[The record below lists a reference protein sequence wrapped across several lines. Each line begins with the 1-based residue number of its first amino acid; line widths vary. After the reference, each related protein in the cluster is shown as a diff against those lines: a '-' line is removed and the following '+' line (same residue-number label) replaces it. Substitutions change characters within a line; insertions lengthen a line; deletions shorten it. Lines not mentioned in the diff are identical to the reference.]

1 MKKLIAMAA
10 VVGLLTVVGCKS
22 KNQGGSEMDQN
33 YGNTPA
39 DTGNSSITNNNSVT
53 PTTPSTTSTNSSDLK
68 GNTGGTGI
76 TPGGTS
82 SGSSSSSDTSNQ
94 GNVPNTGSN
103 TNLNNNGQPPQ

>member
-10 VVGLLTVVGCKS
+10 IVGLLSVVGCKS
-22 KNQGGSEMDQN
+22 KNSQGGSNMDQN

-39 DTGNSSITNNNSVT
+39 DTGSSSSTNNVVPQSNT
-53 PTTPSTTSTNSSDLK
+53 ITNSSDLN

-82 SGSSSSSDTSNQ
+82 SGSSSSSDTSSQ